1 MEAVMSV
8 QLNQHQAVQSEGSLE
23 LAVLAGG
30 CFWGVE
36 HLRRDDT
43 RTVCAAAAA
52 LTQRWCLSY
61 QSIVLNQ

>member
-30 CFWGVE
+30 CFWGIE
-36 HLRRDDT
+36 DLLPRRHQNSFCSSGST
-43 RTVCAAAAA
+43 HGAVC
-52 LTQRWCLSY
+52 LI
-61 QSIVLNQ
+61 QSIDLNL